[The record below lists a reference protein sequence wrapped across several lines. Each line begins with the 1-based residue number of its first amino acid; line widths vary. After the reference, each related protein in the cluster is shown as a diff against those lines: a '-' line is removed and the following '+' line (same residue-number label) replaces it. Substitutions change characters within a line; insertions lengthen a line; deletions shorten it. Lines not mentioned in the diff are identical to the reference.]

1 MNLIL
6 IKSEHHVFYVDGNPE
21 VFHIIKT
28 GFEDQYFVVQ
38 ENAFQDQD
46 HGKLEILTAKELK
59 DKYSIELS

>member
-1 MNLIL
+1 MLK
-6 IKSEHHVFYVDGNPE
+6 KSDHWVFYVEDNPE

-46 HGKLEILTAKELK
+46 HGKLEILTRKELK
-59 DKYSIELS
+59 DRYSVELS